1 MVESL
6 LKFVTEENLFSHEDK
21 LLLAVSG
28 GIDSMV
34 MSQLFLNAGI
44 AFSIAHVNYNLRG
57 SQSTG
62 DRDFVVAWAKENEI
76 EIHVREVEKVEYES
90 KDSIQMKAREIRY
103 DFFDQLC
110 EEYGYTKLATA
121 HHIDDSFETVL
132 LNLVKGTG
140 PRGMRGIPVTN
151 GYIIRPMMFAYRQQI
166 LDYAKAYGIK
176 WREDPSNSKT
186 EYQRNIVRHKVTDV
200 LKEINPSLQDTFK
213 DTLVR
218 MNGAAQLLEATKK
231 SILEGHLQVG
241 KSSLSLKTSWV
252 SSGDQ
257 NLLLLSEI
265 MGDYGLNFRQ
275 SRDMMRC
282 ILEKEVGK
290 LFETQRFTLN
300 VDRDAVVIV
309 ERKSLQN
316 ESILIAEADC
326 KAQIGDTTIHLEAL
340 NKPVYGLEPH
350 IAYLDSDKIVWPLEV
365 RQWREGDRFVPIG
378 MKGKKMVSDFMI
390 DTKIPV
396 SLKGDVL
403 VLISGG
409 EIAWVMGHRISEE
422 FKISNKT
429 THTLKISLGHA

>member
-6 LKFVTEENLFSHEDK
+6 LKFVTAENLFSHEDK

-57 SQSTG
+57 AQSTG
-62 DRDFVVAWAKENEI
+62 DRDFVVAWAKENGV
-76 EIHVREVEKVEYES
+76 EIHVREVEQAEYES

-103 DFFDQLC
+103 DFFGQLC
-110 EEYGYTKLATA
+110 EEHGYTKLATA

-140 PRGMRGIPVTN
+140 PKGMRGIPFRN

-166 LDYAKAYGIK
+166 LGYAEAYGIK

-218 MNGAAQLLEATKK
+218 MNGAAELLEATKN
-231 SILEGHLQVG
+231 SILEEHLKVDEFA
-241 KSSLSLKTSWV
+241 LSLKTTWIV
-252 SSGDQ
+252 SGDQ
-257 NLLLLSEI
+257 SLLLLSEI
-265 MGDYGLNFRQ
+265 MSDYGLNFRQ

-282 ILEKEVGK
+282 ILEKESGK
-290 LFETQRFTLN
+290 MFETPNYTLN
-300 VDRDAVVIV
+300 VDRDSVVIA
-309 ERKSLQN
+309 ERKFLSSN
-316 ESILIAEADC
+316 SILINVDDNNVQVGSRA
-326 KAQIGDTTIHLEAL
+326 IRLEVL
-340 NKPVYGLEPH
+340 DEP
-350 IAYLDSDKIVWPLEV
+350 IFGMVPDMAYLDMDKVNWPLEV
-365 RQWREGDRFVPIG
+365 RPWKEGDKFVPIG

-396 SLKGDVL
+396 SLKRDVL
-403 VLISGG
+403 VLTSGG
-409 EIAWVMGHRISEE
+409 EIAWVMGHRISEK
-422 FKISNKT
+422 FKISNSTKR
-429 THTLKISLGHA
+429 TLKISLGHA

>member
-28 GIDSMV
+28 GVDSMV

-44 AFSIAHVNYNLRG
+44 EFSIAHVNYNLRG
-57 SQSTG
+57 AQSTG
-62 DRDFVVAWAKENEI
+62 DRDFVAAWAKEKGI
-76 EIHVREVEKVEYES
+76 EIHVREVEQAEYVS

-103 DFFDQLC
+103 DFFNQLC
-110 EEYGYTKLATA
+110 EEFGFTKLATA

-140 PRGMRGIPVTN
+140 PKGMRGIPVRN

-166 LDYAKAYGIK
+166 LDYAKAYGVK

-218 MNGAAQLLEATKK
+218 MNGAADLLEATKK
-231 SILEGHLQVG
+231 AILEEHLQAG
-241 KSSLSLKTSWV
+241 KSSLLLKTTWLSP
-252 SSGDQ
+252 GDQ

-265 MGDYGLNFRQ
+265 MSDYGLNFRQ

-290 LFETQRFTLN
+290 LFETPRFSLN
-300 VDRDAVVIV
+300 VDRDSIVIV
-309 ERKSLQN
+309 ERKSLRI
-316 ESILIAEADC
+316 ESIIINENDYNT
-326 KAQIGDTTIHLEAL
+326 QIGDTTIHFEVLS
-340 NKPVYGLEPH
+340 KPGFGLEQH
-350 IAYLDSDKIVWPLEV
+350 IAYLDLDKVTWPMEV

-409 EIAWVMGHRISEE
+409 EIAWVMGHRISEK

-429 THTLKISLGHA
+429 KRTLKISLGHA